1 MAKERNYE
9 KNILKQCFKYPA
21 VFFSVEKRL
30 TAAMFTDEKNAMFWA
45 IYKMISEQGEEICLS
60 TVTDALESS
69 ENESYIDYFRQLVE
83 TEYEDEKKWKYHAS
97 VIVGNYNEGKLLELS
112 QMIREMLGEYSA
124 DDITQKI
131 EEDITKLSL
140 NTEDQKTLKSSF
152 RAMIKDV
159 RMKASGATKPYLE
172 TGDKRFDYFV
182 ATSPGNIILIAAQ
195 KGAGKTKFS
204 IHYADNLLKYNK
216 DVAIDWHTYEV
227 SGEAILRNVVGR
239 YLDLTERQ
247 IQSRNWSLSE
257 RDIKQMEDIYEQY
270 NRHDVEFVTRPK
282 NIYQI
287 CNDFRRFCALRPDK
301 KNVLIIDNL
310 GLVSGIDGNKQ
321 VENDDLIARK
331 LVELRD
337 ETNGIIIVI
346 HHVSKESQNKK
357 RMLEGYRLR
366 DSDVRGSSRIADY
379 ANQVI
384 LLNRPSLYPDLKA
397 SEKLRVSKEKFDVF
411 KNLIILDVTKN
422 RESELGL
429 IRYLEKLKFCKF
441 KEWSKNERGSNSK
454 SN

>member
-9 KNILKQCFKYPA
+9 KNILKQCFKHPA
-21 VFFSVEKRL
+21 VYFSVEKKL

-45 IYKMISEQGEEICLS
+45 IYKVISEQGEDICLS

-83 TEYEDEKKWKYHAS
+83 TEYEDEKKWKYHIS
-97 VIVGNYNEGKLLELS
+97 VIVGNYNEGRLLELS
-112 QMIREMLGEYSA
+112 QTIKEMIGDYPV

-131 EEDITKLSL
+131 ETELSKLSVAGK
-140 NTEDQKTLKSSF
+140 DQKTLKSSF
-152 RAMIKDV
+152 KAMLEDV
-159 RMKASGATKPYLE
+159 RMKASGAKKPYLE
-172 TGDKRFDYFV
+172 TSDKHFDRII
-182 ATSPGNIILIAAQ
+182 ATSPGNIILLAAQ

-204 IHYADNLLKYNK
+204 IHYADGLLKHNK
-216 DVAIDWHTYEV
+216 DLAIDWHTYEV

-247 IQSRNWSLSE
+247 IQSRNHSLSE
-257 RDIKQMEDIYEQY
+257 KSIKHIEAIYDKY
-270 NRHDVEFVTRPK
+270 DKYDVEFVTRPK

-301 KNVLIIDNL
+301 HNVLIIDNL
-310 GLVSGIDGNKQ
+310 GLVSGVDRKTQ
-321 VENDDLIARK
+321 VENDDLIAKK

-337 ETNGIIIVI
+337 QTNGIIIVI

-397 SEKLRVSKEKFDVF
+397 AEKLRVTEKKYEVF

-429 IRYLEKLKFCKF
+429 IRYLEKLAFCRF
-441 KEWSKNERGSNSK
+441 SEWP
-454 SN
+454 